1 MSLRHFGIGIR
12 EPLCVACVSLC
23 RFHATL
29 LVHLGRSGLPREA
42 AAQGKK
48 DRAWTVAFGRLPAA
62 QDSQL
67 GRTLDKIKAYSRE
80 FVTLQVP
87 HW

>member
-1 MSLRHFGIGIR
+1 MMSLRHFGIDVRG
-12 EPLCVACVSLC
+12 PLPLAWVSLC
-23 RFHATL
+23 RFHATS
-29 LVHLGRSGLPREA
+29 LVHPGRFFFRGRQQRKATGLSM
-42 AAQGKK
+42 
-48 DRAWTVAFGRLPAA
+48 VAFNRLPAA

-87 HW
+87 QW